1 MRKIICL
8 LLYLCFLYS
17 ASAQSHDADS
27 LKKLLTAHPQQDTL
41 RVQLLNNL
49 AREFSRNNPKRA
61 DSLLDVSLALS
72 SHLNDLRGKGFA
84 LAVRGAIRHNV
95 AEDSL
100 AYKYYD
106 ESKQVLEQVG
116 DKKGLAY
123 MYRMR
128 ANTLMD
134 DGRHAECLE
143 DFLKGLKLAQEAGD
157 IKTVIDIQRTIG
169 YFYNIVGEPAK
180 AIPYQTEALRQA
192 ININY
197 ITGITGAY
205 NAIGKTYKTTG
216 NYPASLEAYTKGLLI
231 DEQQKDSANIFVGHS
246 NIGDVYERMG
256 KYDQAAFHIWQSY
269 NYYKRFPKATMI
281 PWNEW
286 VLAKIYTHSGKA
298 DSGFY
303 YAKNSLR
310 HSYEQGYRLYLKEMT
325 QVTAE
330 AAAKLGH
337 WDTAYKYQVLSSH
350 YKDSLV
356 GAETARRTSMLQANY
371 DLDKK
376 QTEIALLKK
385 DKDLQLAEN
394 RKERAFLIMV
404 LGGLISLI
412 VLAIVLLRNN
422 RQKQKANLLLQKQKE
437 LIDEKANEL
446 SLQKDSLEQS
456 YKNIELLG
464 DIGRKITASLSVE
477 KIISTVYDSV
487 NVLMDASVFGI
498 GIYNDG
504 LKRIEFPA
512 TYENGKPLPFYSNS
526 IYDENRFDATCFR
539 TGNEIVMGDL
549 REEYINYIQ
558 DIQIP
563 KAGDQTVSIIY
574 LPLKIKEKKLGVIT
588 VQSFQKNAYSDYE
601 LFMLRNVA
609 VYTSIALENAD
620 AFNTLNQALN
630 SLKKTQTQLVQSEKM
645 ASLGELTAGIAHE
658 IQNPLNFINNFSDIN
673 AELLDE
679 MLQELKK
686 GNTNDV
692 VELSQNI
699 RHNLE
704 KIAHHGKR
712 ADSIVKSM
720 LQHSRKSTGQ
730 KEPTDVNALVDEFL
744 RLSYHGLRAKD
755 KSFNALIETRFDPAV
770 GKVNVVGQDISRVLL
785 NIFNNAFY
793 AVNEKKKAAENGY
806 DPIVQVTTH
815 QLNEKIEIRIKDNGT
830 GIPEKVLEKIYQPFF
845 TTKPA
850 GEGTGLG
857 LSLSYDIITKGHGG
871 ELKVETKEGNGSE
884 FIIQL
889 PLSK

>member
-1 MRKIICL
+1 MP
-8 LLYLCFLYS
+8 FLYS
-17 ASAQSHDADS
+17 VSAQSHDADS
-27 LKKLLTAHPQQDTL
+27 IKRLLTAHPQQDSV
-41 RVQLLNNL
+41 RVHLLNSL
-49 AREFSRNNPKRA
+49 AKEFTRSNPKAA
-61 DSLLDVSLALS
+61 DSLLDASLALS
-72 SHLNDLRGKGFA
+72 SRINDLKGKGVA
-84 LAVRGAIRHNV
+84 LAVRGAVRHV
-95 AEDSL
+95 VSEDSL

-106 ESKQVLEQVG
+106 ESKQVLEQIG

-143 DFLKGLKLAQEAGD
+143 DFLRGLKLAQEAGD

-169 YFYNIVGEPAK
+169 YFYNVVGEPAK

-216 NYPASLEAYTKGLLI
+216 NYSASLEAYTKGLLI
-231 DEQQKDSANIFVGHS
+231 DEQQKDSANMYVGHS

-256 KYDQAAFHIWQSY
+256 SYDKASLHIWQSY

-303 YAKNSLR
+303 YAKNSLL
-310 HSYEQGYRLYLKEMT
+310 HSYQQGYRLYLKEMT
-325 QVTAE
+325 QVAAE

-385 DKDLQLAEN
+385 DQELQYAEN
-394 RKERAFLIMV
+394 RKERAFLVMV
-404 LGGLISLI
+404 MGGLISLI

-422 RQKQKANLLLQKQKE
+422 RQKQKANLLLQKQKQ
-437 LIDEKANEL
+437 LIDEKAKEL
-446 SLQKDSLEQS
+446 SLQKDNLEQS
-456 YKNIELLG
+456 YKNVELLG
-464 DIGRKITASLSVE
+464 EIGRKITASLSVE
-477 KIISTVYDSV
+477 KIISTVYDNV
-487 NVLMDASVFGI
+487 NTLMDASVFGI
-498 GIYNDG
+498 GIYNDSM
-504 LKRIEFPA
+504 KRIEFPA
-512 TYENGKPLPFYSNS
+512 TYENGQPLPFYSNS
-526 IYDENRFDATCFR
+526 IYDQNRFDAICFR

-549 REEYINYIQ
+549 QEEYINYIQ

-588 VQSFQKNAYSDYE
+588 VQSFQKNVYSDYE

-679 MLQELKK
+679 MLQELKQ
-686 GNTNDV
+686 GNTADV
-692 VELSQNI
+692 VEISQNI

-755 KSFNALIETRFDPAV
+755 KSFNALIETHFDPTV
-770 GKVNVVGQDISRVLL
+770 GKVNVIGQDISRVLL

-806 DPIVQVTTH
+806 QPVVQVTTH